1 MTTTACP
8 RSKIT
13 LRPTAL
19 AALLLL
25 NSAAW
30 SLPENPTP
38 TFGQTLVSRP
48 AGPNGSAGT
57 TLRIDQTTAKAGIDW
72 TSFSIGAGESVRVVQ
87 LGPTS
92 LLVSRVTGLDPSVI
106 LGRLDANG
114 RVFLTNPRGVIFG
127 AGAQVDVGGLVATTL
142 RLGDADAQA
151 GRLWLQAAP
160 RDAGA
165 AVVNDG
171 SLRATGGTNGGKNG
185 GMNGGTIALVAPQVV
200 NRGNIDA
207 KRVGLA
213 AVSAV
218 QLDLDGDG
226 LILFNARP
234 ADAAR
239 LDQLGRVVA
248 DGGRAEL
255 VALAR
260 GQVAGTVLNL
270 RGAVFSRG
278 LSSRGGAVVI
288 DGGTAG
294 IVEVGA
300 VVDVSSAAGRG
311 GDLLVLGQKLLLG
324 NGAQL
329 DASGRDGGGRIRV
342 GGDFQGRNPEV
353 PNAERVTVL
362 SGARLSA
369 DAGALGDGG
378 QVVMWSDL
386 GTRFFGQIS
395 ARGGALGGDG
405 GSVEVSG
412 KAGLDFQGRVDLGA
426 ARGRA
431 GTLLLDPLNITVQ
444 ESNPAINGSEGD
456 LSSPTLAFS
465 DFPGVNSVIT
475 VAAVNAQ
482 LVSSNVTLEAG
493 NTITVAATTTPLAG
507 SHGLTLRAG
516 GNINVNGNI
525 TATGGITLSA
535 NDPGRSSNG
544 SGAVLLNASLD
555 AGASALTISSNGS
568 TSANQLGG
576 QVSGGTLAINGD
588 ISLSRNTVLTVS
600 EPGTSTISGNIGGG
614 GGLTKQGPGTLTL
627 TGANTYTGATTVSA
641 GTLAL
646 GSANLLPDASA
657 VSVASGATLALS
669 GNDTVASL
677 NLSGTLAGTG
687 TLTAANYALTGG
699 TAEAN
704 LGAGTLTSTGTST
717 LNGTANAGT
726 VGVQSGRLTLG
737 SANRLSDS
745 AAVTVALGATL
756 TLNGNDTVGSVTSSG
771 TINGNGVLS
780 AASFN
785 LTGGTYSNDINT
797 RSLTNNGNSLLT
809 GAFSGSN
816 VQVQTGT
823 LTLGSANRFTGTP
836 VVDVG
841 AAATLAL
848 GGNETFGSLSGGGT
862 VALGTATLATNGGGS
877 SLFSGVLSGDG
888 SLSKLGATTTLTLTG
903 NNRYT
908 GVTQITAGTLTL
920 GDGGGS
926 GSLGTGPVID
936 NGTLRI
942 QRAAP
947 QVLSNLISGS
957 GNLLLT
963 GPGNLTLTA
972 ANSYAG
978 GTTLSGG
985 RLVLSGS
992 TAQAGTGGINLSGGA
1007 GLDIN
1012 NGAVVANAV
1021 SSDGG
1026 TVGNSLGLGTLA
1038 GNLMLNAD
1046 TTLSSA
1052 GDGLTVSGVVSGG
1065 TSPSGLIKTGAGTV
1079 TLTGA
1084 NFFGGATLVNAG
1096 TLVAGA
1102 GAALGSSQGSTTV
1115 SSGATLV
1122 INNVNIGA
1130 EALNLAGSGVAGA
1143 GALQASGGAAVVGGS
1158 VTLAAN
1164 TTLGGTGNLNL
1175 AGSIDD
1181 GGQRLSLTKV
1191 GSGTVTLSA
1200 ASSYTG
1206 TTAVLAGSVALGVDN
1221 ALASSSAL
1229 VVDGGTLNVA
1239 SHNNTVA
1246 SVALRSGTLAGSG
1259 GLLSSSA
1266 DFDLQSGTVSA
1277 ALGGSVGLNKTGTGT
1292 VTLSGANN
1300 FSGSTTVNAGVLAL
1314 GASNVLPAGL
1324 RVNGGTLDLASFSDT
1339 VSSLILQGGT
1349 IAGSS
1354 GVLSSST
1361 NFDLRSGTVSATL
1374 GGSSGLNKT
1383 GADTVTLAGT
1393 NTYTGATTVSAGRLV
1408 LDAAGSLADSGA
1420 LAVSSG
1426 AAFSLGGRERIGT
1439 LTLAGTLDGGG
1450 TLSASTYSL
1459 NGGQVNANLGTGA
1472 LSAAGSNQINGTVA
1486 ATSIDLNAG
1495 SLNLGAGNRLT
1506 GTPTLTLAGG
1516 TLMSLSGNE
1525 SISTLSGNGNIAL
1538 GSNTLST
1545 GSAASSSF
1553 GGVISGSGG
1562 LVKQGSGALTL
1573 TNAQTFVGPTV
1584 VSAGK
1589 LVLPSAELLSDAT
1602 ALSVASGAFLDVAST
1617 ETVANFTLA
1626 GTLTNN
1632 GTVNAATYTLNGG
1645 IANANLGPGV
1655 LTNSGGSSQL
1665 NGVSAANLVA
1675 VTGGVLTLG
1684 APNRLSNAA
1693 SLAVGN
1699 GADLRLN
1706 GNQTVAAVNISGRVG
1721 GSGTL
1726 SASTYTLG
1734 AGSTVDLPLGSG
1746 TLSINGDTALNQ
1758 PAGAT
1763 VVNINAGTLA
1773 LAATAQL
1780 ANTADVTVA
1789 GGAALNL
1796 ARNQTI
1802 GTLTLIGSV
1811 GGSGALQA
1819 ANLASS
1825 GNAAT
1830 VNTALT
1836 VDSAVK
1842 VETGTLT
1849 VGNGATAGSLS
1860 APSTTVNGSGV
1871 LNFNRSDAVA
1881 LDTLAGDGTLR
1892 QSGGGTL
1899 SLTGSAAGLSQV
1911 QVSNGN
1917 LALAGAGGDQLSN
1930 RAQVTVGT
1938 AGTLTLGAAGER
1950 IGTLALSGQLNG
1962 SAAGSTLTAD
1972 SYALSGGKANAN
1984 LGGGKLSSI
1993 GNSSLNATAAVST
2006 LTVAGGTL
2014 AVTRS
2019 NALTARP
2026 GLEVQPNAALTLAG
2040 NQQVGAVSNAG
2051 ALNTGSALL
2060 ASDISSP
2067 GAVNVGGSITT
2078 TGNQS
2083 YGGVLRPASATVQ
2096 PALVAGG
2103 DITAV
2108 NLANDFSGVPLA
2120 LQARSVQLLGGGH
2133 DLSLGT
2139 VALGD
2144 SREGGSSTLSA
2155 QGLLLLQ
2162 GKLTLAAGELNLESL
2177 AAASNGATAVNASG
2191 QIARLTETFA
2201 GEGTKTLVYAAPL
2214 IQQSSDAAIHTAAG
2228 SRLRL
2233 RAVGGGSIE
2242 LLSPGNVLDGSLSA
2256 VTSSAN
2262 LPFVV
2267 PAAAGNLRISRIAI
2281 RSTGAGGLHL
2291 VKAVSSDAADSD
2303 ALRADV
2309 IELSGT
2315 AISTAPD
2322 AAIHARLPYSLNQGP
2337 ATQLP
2342 GLLINTGPAG
2352 NSTLLAAFGTA
2363 QAPIHVQ
2370 VDPAAVGLGGL
2381 YLTVLPEPLAGTLAT
2396 QVVYLGCVACS
2407 TLPIYQYGGNP
2418 AAVQTFYN
2426 GSLLG
2431 DAPLAASAINSSTTL
2446 LENARRALFEAAVRT
2461 ENVAPRLRAGVIAEV
2476 GKGRSA
2482 VEGGRAARRPE
2493 LCEPTAGTLACAD
2506 TPTR

>member
-1 MTTTACP
+1 M
-8 RSKIT
+8 
-13 LRPTAL
+13 
-19 AALLLL
+19 
-25 NSAAW
+25 
-30 SLPENPTP
+30 
-38 TFGQTLVSRP
+38 
-48 AGPNGSAGT
+48 
-57 TLRIDQTTAKAGIDW
+57 
-72 TSFSIGAGESVRVVQ
+72 
-87 LGPTS
+87 
-92 LLVSRVTGLDPSVI
+92 
-106 LGRLDANG
+106 
-114 RVFLTNPRGVIFG
+114 
-127 AGAQVDVGGLVATTL
+127 
-142 RLGDADAQA
+142 
-151 GRLWLQAAP
+151 
-160 RDAGA
+160 
-165 AVVNDG
+165 
-171 SLRATGGTNGGKNG
+171 
-185 GMNGGTIALVAPQVV
+185 
-200 NRGNIDA
+200 
-207 KRVGLA
+207 
-213 AVSAV
+213 
-218 QLDLDGDG
+218 
-226 LILFNARP
+226 
-234 ADAAR
+234 
-239 LDQLGRVVA
+239 
-248 DGGRAEL
+248 
-255 VALAR
+255 
-260 GQVAGTVLNL
+260 
-270 RGAVFSRG
+270 
-278 LSSRGGAVVI
+278 
-288 DGGTAG
+288 
-294 IVEVGA
+294 
-300 VVDVSSAAGRG
+300 
-311 GDLLVLGQKLLLG
+311 
-324 NGAQL
+324 
-329 DASGRDGGGRIRV
+329 
-342 GGDFQGRNPEV
+342 
-353 PNAERVTVL
+353 
-362 SGARLSA
+362 
-369 DAGALGDGG
+369 
-378 QVVMWSDL
+378 
-386 GTRFFGQIS
+386 
-395 ARGGALGGDG
+395 
-405 GSVEVSG
+405 
-412 KAGLDFQGRVDLGA
+412 
-426 ARGRA
+426 
-431 GTLLLDPLNITVQ
+431 
-444 ESNPAINGSEGD
+444 
-456 LSSPTLAFS
+456 
-465 DFPGVNSVIT
+465 
-475 VAAVNAQ
+475 
-482 LVSSNVTLEAG
+482 
-493 NTITVAATTTPLAG
+493 
-507 SHGLTLRAG
+507 
-516 GNINVNGNI
+516 
-525 TATGGITLSA
+525 
-535 NDPGRSSNG
+535 
-544 SGAVLLNASLD
+544 
-555 AGASALTISSNGS
+555 
-568 TSANQLGG
+568 
-576 QVSGGTLAINGD
+576 
-588 ISLSRNTVLTVS
+588 
-600 EPGTSTISGNIGGG
+600 
-614 GGLTKQGPGTLTL
+614 
-627 TGANTYTGATTVSA
+627 
-641 GTLAL
+641 
-646 GSANLLPDASA
+646 
-657 VSVASGATLALS
+657 
-669 GNDTVASL
+669 
-677 NLSGTLAGTG
+677 
-687 TLTAANYALTGG
+687 
-699 TAEAN
+699 
-704 LGAGTLTSTGTST
+704 
-717 LNGTANAGT
+717 
-726 VGVQSGRLTLG
+726 
-737 SANRLSDS
+737 
-745 AAVTVALGATL
+745 
-756 TLNGNDTVGSVTSSG
+756 
-771 TINGNGVLS
+771 
-780 AASFN
+780 
-785 LTGGTYSNDINT
+785 
-797 RSLTNNGNSLLT
+797 
-809 GAFSGSN
+809 
-816 VQVQTGT
+816 
-823 LTLGSANRFTGTP
+823 
-836 VVDVG
+836 
-841 AAATLAL
+841 
-848 GGNETFGSLSGGGT
+848 
-862 VALGTATLATNGGGS
+862 
-877 SLFSGVLSGDG
+877 
-888 SLSKLGATTTLTLTG
+888 
-903 NNRYT
+903 
-908 GVTQITAGTLTL
+908 

-957 GNLLLT
+957 GNLVLT

-972 ANSYAG
+972 ANSYEG

-1038 GNLMLNAD
+1038 GNLLLNAD

-1102 GAALGSSQGSTTV
+1102 GAALGSSLGSSLGSRLSGSLGSTTV

-1374 GGSSGLNKT
+1374 GGSSGLNKAGT
-1383 GADTVTLAGT
+1383 DTVTLAGT

-1665 NGVSAANLVA
+1665 NGVSAANQVT

-2019 NALTARP
+2019 NALTAHP
-2026 GLEVQPNAALTLAG
+2026 GLEVQPNATLTLAG

-2108 NLANDFSGVPLA
+2108 NPANDFSGVPLA

>member
-1 MTTTACP
+1 MTTTACL
-8 RSKIT
+8 RSKIA

-57 TLRIDQTTAKAGIDW
+57 TMRIDQTTEKAGIDW
-72 TSFSIGAGESVRVVQ
+72 TRFSIGAGESVRVVQ
-87 LGPTS
+87 PGPTS

-142 RLGDADAQA
+142 RLGDADALA
-151 GRLWLQAAP
+151 GRWRLQAAP
-160 RDAGA
+160 GDVGA
-165 AVVNDG
+165 ALINDG
-171 SLRATGGTNGGKNG
+171 SLRATDGP
-185 GMNGGTIALVAPQVV
+185 NGGTIALVAPQVV
-200 NRGNIDA
+200 NRGSIEA
-207 KRVGLA
+207 SRVSLA

-300 VVDVSSAAGRG
+300 LVDVSSAAGRG
-311 GDLLVLGQKLLLG
+311 GDLLLLGQKLLLD

-342 GGDFQGRNPEV
+342 GGDFQGRNPDV

-362 SGARLSA
+362 DGARLSA
-369 DAGALGDGG
+369 DASASGDGG
-378 QVVMWSDL
+378 QVVVWSDQ

-395 ARGGALGGDG
+395 ARGGALRGDG
-405 GSVEVSG
+405 GSAEVSG
-412 KAGLDFQGRVDLGA
+412 KTGLDFQGRVDLAA

-431 GTLLLDPLNITVQ
+431 GMLLLDPLNITVQ
-444 ESNPAINGSEGD
+444 ESNPAIDGSFGD
-456 LSSPTLAFS
+456 LTRPTLAFN
-465 DFPGVNSVIT
+465 DFGSVDSVIT
-475 VAAVNAQ
+475 VGAVNAQ
-482 LVSSNVTLEAG
+482 LASSNVTLEAG
-493 NTITVAATTTPLAG
+493 NTLTVAATTTPLSG

-516 GNINVNGNI
+516 GDIIVNGNI

-535 NDPGRSSNG
+535 NDPGGNSTGTGTG
-544 SGAVLLNASLD
+544 SGRAVLNANLD
-555 AGASALTISSNGS
+555 AGAA
-568 TSANQLGG
+568 A
-576 QVSGGTLAINGD
+576 
-588 ISLSRNTVLTVS
+588 LTVS
-600 EPGTSTISGNIGGG
+600 NNGSAGRHLLSGNLRGVTLTVTGDATVVGNPVLELLATSVMSGVISGN
-614 GGLTKQGPGTLTL
+614 GGLTKAGAGTLVL
-627 TGANTYTGATTVSA
+627 AGANTYSGATTVNS

-646 GSANLLPDASA
+646 ASANILPDTSA
-657 VSVASGATLALS
+657 VRVDSAATLALS
-669 GNDTVASL
+669 GDDTVGSL
-677 NLSGTLAGTG
+677 ILAGTLAGKGTLTAATYTLVAGGMASANLGTG
-687 TLTAANYALTGG
+687 TLTATGSS
-699 TAEAN
+699 A
-704 LGAGTLTSTGTST
+704 

-726 VGVQSGRLTLG
+726 V
-737 SANRLSDS
+737 D
-745 AAVTVALGATL
+745 
-756 TLNGNDTVGSVTSSG
+756 
-771 TINGNGVLS
+771 
-780 AASFN
+780 
-785 LTGGTYSNDINT
+785 
-797 RSLTNNGNSLLT
+797 
-809 GAFSGSN
+809 
-816 VQVQTGT
+816 VQTGT

-836 VVDVG
+836 VVDVS

-848 GGNETFGSLSGGGT
+848 GGNETFGTLTGAGT
-862 VALGTATLATNGGGS
+862 VALGAATLATNGGGS
-877 SLFSGVLSGDG
+877 SLFSGVLSGSG
-888 SLSKLGATTTLTLTG
+888 GLSKLGASTTLTLTG

-908 GVTQITAGTLTL
+908 GITQITAGTLTL
-920 GDGGGS
+920 GDGGS
-926 GSLGTGPVID
+926 IGSLGTGPVID
-936 NGTLRI
+936 NGTLRMH
-942 QRAAP
+942 RADP
-947 QVLSNLISGS
+947 LELSNLISGS
-957 GNLLLT
+957 GNLVLD
-963 GPGNLTLTA
+963 GPGTVTLKA
-972 ANSYAG
+972 ANSYEG
-978 GTTLSGG
+978 GTTVSSGK
-985 RLVLSGS
+985 LVLDGS
-992 TAQAGTGGINLSGGA
+992 NALAGTGAINLSGGST

-1012 NGAVVANAV
+1012 NGAQVANV
-1021 SSDGG
+1021 MSSAGG
-1026 TVGNSLGLGTLA
+1026 TVGNSAGLGTLA
-1038 GNLMLNAD
+1038 GSLTLNAD
-1046 TTLSSA
+1046 TTLSSVGA
-1052 GDGLTVSGVVSGG
+1052 GLTVSGVISDGSLSSGG
-1065 TSPSGLIKTGAGTV
+1065 GGLFKTGAGTV

-1084 NFFGGATLVNAG
+1084 NRFGGATQVNAG
-1096 TLVAGA
+1096 TLVVSAA
-1102 GAALGSSQGSTTV
+1102 SALGSSASGTTV
-1115 SSGATLV
+1115 ASGATLV
-1122 INNVNIGA
+1122 INNVDIGT
-1130 EALNLAGSGVAGA
+1130 ETLNLAGSGVAGA
-1143 GALQASGGAAVVGGS
+1143 GALQASGGAAAVGGA
-1158 VTLAAN
+1158 VTLTAN

-1175 AGSIDD
+1175 AGTIDD

-1200 ASSYTG
+1200 ASSYAG
-1206 TTAVLAGSVALGVDN
+1206 TTTVRAGTVALGVAN

-1229 VVDGGTLNVA
+1229 VVDGGTLDVA

-1246 SVALRSGTLAGSG
+1246 SVTLRGGTLAGSG
-1259 GLLSSSA
+1259 GLLSSST
-1266 DFDLQSGTVSA
+1266 DFDLQSGTARA
-1277 ALGGSVGLNKTGTGT
+1277 ALGGAVGLNKTGTGT

-1324 RVNGGTLDLASFSDT
+1324 RVNGGTLDVASFSDT
-1339 VSSLILQGGT
+1339 VSSLTLQGGT

-1361 NFDLRSGTVSATL
+1361 NFDLRNGTVSATL
-1374 GGSSGLNKT
+1374 GGSSGLNKAS
-1383 GADTVTLAGT
+1383 ADTVTLTGT

-1420 LAVSSG
+1420 LSVASG
-1426 AAFSLGGRERIGT
+1426 AVFSLGGNERIGA

-1450 TLSASTYSL
+1450 TLSAITYAL
-1459 NGGQVNANLGTGA
+1459 NSGQVNANLGTGA
-1472 LSAAGSNQINGTVA
+1472 LSAAGSNRINGTVA

-1506 GTPTLTLAGG
+1506 GTPTLTLAGS
-1516 TLMSLSGNE
+1516 TLMTLSGNE
-1525 SISTLSGNGNIAL
+1525 SISTLSGTGNIAL

-1573 TNAQTFVGPTV
+1573 TTAQTFTGATV
-1584 VSAGK
+1584 VNAGK

-1617 ETVANFTLA
+1617 ETVASFTLA
-1626 GTLTNN
+1626 GTLTNS

-1655 LTNSGGSSQL
+1655 LTNSSGSSQL
-1665 NGVSAANLVA
+1665 NGTSAANQVA

-1699 GADLRLN
+1699 GADLRLS
-1706 GNQTVAAVNISGRVG
+1706 GDQTVAAVTISGRVG

-1726 SASTYTLG
+1726 SASTYALG

-1819 ANLASS
+1819 TTLASS

-1930 RAQVTVGT
+1930 RAQVTVAT

-1972 SYALSGGKANAN
+1972 SYALSGGRANAN
-1984 LGGGKLSSI
+1984 LGGGNLSST
-1993 GNSSLNATAAVST
+1993 GNSSLNATAAVTT

-2019 NALTARP
+2019 HALTARP
-2026 GLEVQPNAALTLAG
+2026 GLEVQSQAALTLAG

-2051 ALNTGSALL
+2051 ALTTGPALL

-2108 NLANDFSGVPLA
+2108 NPANDFSGVPLA

-2133 DLSLGT
+2133 DLSLGP

-2144 SREGGSSTLSA
+2144 SREGASSTLSA

-2162 GKLTLAAGELNLESL
+2162 GKLSLAAGELNLESL
-2177 AAASNGATAVNASG
+2177 AAASNGATAVNALG

-2214 IQQSSDAAIHTAAG
+2214 IQQTSDAAINTAAG

-2233 RAVGGGSIE
+2233 RALGGGSIE

-2256 VTSSAN
+2256 LTTAAN

-2267 PAAAGNLRISRIAI
+2267 PAAAGDLRISRIAI
-2281 RSTGAGGLHL
+2281 RSAGAGGLHM
-2291 VKAVSSDAADSD
+2291 VKAVSGDAAGSD

-2322 AAIHARLPYSLNQGP
+2322 TAIHARLPYSLNQGP
-2337 ATQLP
+2337 VTQLP
-2342 GLLINTGPAG
+2342 GLVINTGPAG
-2352 NSTLLAAFGTA
+2352 TSTLLAAFGAA
-2363 QAPIHVQ
+2363 QAPINVR
-2370 VDPAAVGLGGL
+2370 VDPAAVGVGGL
-2381 YLTVLPEPLAGTLAT
+2381 YLTVLPGPLAGTLAT

-2418 AAVQTFYN
+2418 AAVQTFFN

-2446 LENARRALFEAAVRT
+2446 LENARRNLFEAAVRT

-2482 VEGGRAARRPE
+2482 VEGSRAARRPE
-2493 LCEPTAGTLACAD
+2493 QCEPTAGTLDCAG